1 MMSLRAGAG
10 IDGLQGVCRTVVF
23 GELDW
28 SPAVHEQGIGRIY
41 RDGQTDPVMAYFLL
55 SDYGS
60 DPVMLDVLGVKKSQS
75 QGIRDP
81 NADLI
86 ETAQASAPDVKRLAE
101 SFLRQRGLEITEPSN
116 LSNIIQLR
124 PKSDEQ
130 QETIE

>member
-1 MMSLRAGAG
+1 
-10 IDGLQGVCRTVVF
+10 
-23 GELDW
+23 
-28 SPAVHEQGIGRIY
+28 
-41 RDGQTDPVMAYFLL
+41 MAYFLL

-60 DPVMLDVLGVKKSQS
+60 DPVMMDVLGVKKSQS

-86 ETAQASAPDVKRLAE
+86 ETAQASVPDVRRLAE
-101 SFLRQRGLEITEPSN
+101 SFLQQRGLEVKEPSN

-130 QETIE
+130 QTPAK